1 MSSVISLSTHQ
12 FFETESQKP
21 ALFAVFSFLEQ
32 FFSSSTVVSVAKA
45 NVLQTPTIAVFA
57 RNWSGADPNFAPF
70 RWRIWLAPSEFL
82 CLLANQNVTFV
93 TFFCNKL
100 PFFCTQLPSF
110 CTLLPKNCIS
120 VSQSQSRNFF
130 MYIIRS
136 EVIQVTSKSDEH
148 AARVQFEITSMISVQ
163 NCTPLVLKKWC
174 NLKQKGNK
182 MNWCDIIN
190 GLVFWYWFVP
200 IEHAGK

>member
-21 ALFAVFSFLEQ
+21 VLFAVFSFLEQ

-57 RNWSGADPNFAPF
+57 QNGADPNFAPF
-70 RWRIWLAPSEFL
+70 RWRIWLALSEFL

-93 TFFCNKL
+93 TLFCTKL
-100 PFFCTQLPSF
+100 PFFCIV
-110 CTLLPKNCIS
+110 LPKNCIS
-120 VSQSQSRNFF
+120 LSQSQSRIFF

-136 EVIQVTSKSDEH
+136 FNRIWSFFFVT
-148 AARVQFEITSMISVQ
+148 
-163 NCTPLVLKKWC
+163 LVLASE
-174 NLKQKGNK
+174 
-182 MNWCDIIN
+182 IE
-190 GLVFWYWFVP
+190 FVVLWNFCRSF
-200 IEHAGK
+200 

>member
-1 MSSVISLSTHQ
+1 M
-12 FFETESQKP
+12 
-21 ALFAVFSFLEQ
+21 LFAVFSFLEQ